1 MGIVNDSGR
10 PATVADLQQLKLE
23 LLREIKKLS
32 GVQPS
37 LHQRPWLKSHEV
49 RRLLKISHGTLQH
62 LRDSGKLK
70 FSKVGGIMFY
80 EVRDIEEMMN
90 GGSNLTETT
99 SVDQL

>member
-1 MGIVNDSGR
+1 MGIVNDPGR

-23 LLREIKKLS
+23 LVREIKKLS
-32 GVQPS
+32 GVQPA
-37 LHQRPWLKSHEV
+37 LPKRPWLKSHEV

-80 EVRDIEEMMN
+80 DVKDIEEMIN
-90 GGSNLTETT
+90 QEK
-99 SVDQL
+99 

>member
-1 MGIVNDSGR
+1 MGIVNDPGR

-37 LHQRPWLKSHEV
+37 LPQRPWLKSHEV

-80 EVRDIEEMMN
+80 DVKEIEAMMA
-90 GGSNLTETT
+90 GVPQVEQQKKS
-99 SVDQL
+99 

>member
-37 LHQRPWLKSHEV
+37 LPQRPWLKSHEV

-80 EVRDIEEMMN
+80 DVKEIEAMMA
-90 GGSNLTETT
+90 GVPQVEQQKKS
-99 SVDQL
+99 